1 MLSFVYWHTS
11 LFICAGETHYRN
23 QLWTMHIVGLPQLHY
38 MYSRVYRFTGLYNS
52 QWILHFVAPFIDHR
66 TNTTIATLAAGINH
80 PHQHICYT
88 HKCNYIKYN
97 IHCTPNVIIDF
108 TSYICAQY
116 LLYIRSMHEWS
127 FRRFTFGNLVT
138 TSPSSK
144 W

>member
-1 MLSFVYWHTS
+1 
-11 LFICAGETHYRN
+11 
-23 QLWTMHIVGLPQLHY
+23 MHIVGLPQLHY

-80 PHQHICYT
+80 PHQHICYI

-116 LLYIRSMHEWS
+116 LLYIRSMHE
-127 FRRFTFGNLVT
+127 
-138 TSPSSK
+138 
-144 W
+144 